1 MSYSFTEKKRIRKS
15 FANRPSV
22 LAVPPC
28 WIFSCGLMQIS
39 CRLMLSRMPCKDIGL
54 QAAFTSIFPV
64 SSTNGLPAFVLLVM
78 TWLSQSLMLQS
89 ASSVV

>member
-22 LAVPPC
+22 LAVPP
-28 WIFSCGLMQIS
+28 
-39 CRLMLSRMPCKDIGL
+39 R
-54 QAAFTSIFPV
+54 FPA
-64 SSTNGLPAFVLLVM
+64 TMGWPAFVLLVM